1 MSEEIEIAGIK
12 VPKAD
17 WDATPASIQALVIV
31 LSERLSQLEEKL
43 NKNSRNSSKPPSA
56 DGFGKPAKGKGKAKQ
71 PTRKDAQR
79 DSSKSPR
86 QVRKL
91 YPIEACKEVHE
102 VIPEVCGGCGGG
114 LSGYDRQA
122 HRHQVIE
129 LPPITPTVMEYR
141 LHQLTCECCGE
152 STRAR
157 MPAGVSP
164 LGYGERLSAIVA
176 MLSGSYRQSHRQV
189 QALMGD
195 LFNVRVSRGGVGRLR
210 QEMSEAVSAPVAE
223 AKGYVQAQAVKH
235 SDETSFVQGNRDGQN
250 PHKKKGWLWVLAT
263 PLVSFF
269 EVVLSRSQAT
279 AKALIGE
286 NFSGVVNSDRYSAY
300 YWIALNQWQVCWA
313 HLKRDL
319 TAIAER
325 SGVSKEIG
333 EALLSRQKRL
343 FRWWY
348 QVRDGTLSRE
358 AFIERVNY
366 LRTGFKAELE
376 ATANLSIGKRETTP
390 LARTVRTCRQLLKVE
405 PALWTF
411 VYTPGVEPTNN
422 AAERA
427 LRPAVIW
434 RRTSFGS
441 QSQSGSE
448 FVARMLTVTTS
459 LKAQNR
465 SILDFLTQACH
476 AARLGLPPPSLIPQ
490 TPSPNTPI
498 PENPLL
504 AA

>member
-235 SDETSFVQGNRDGQN
+235 SDETSFVQGNRDGQI
-250 PHKKKGWLWVLAT
+250 HTRKKG
-263 PLVSFF
+263 
-269 EVVLSRSQAT
+269 
-279 AKALIGE
+279 GY
-286 NFSGVVNSDRYSAY
+286 G
-300 YWIALNQWQVCWA
+300 YW
-313 HLKRDL
+313 
-319 TAIAER
+319 
-325 SGVSKEIG
+325 
-333 EALLSRQKRL
+333 
-343 FRWWY
+343 
-348 QVRDGTLSRE
+348 
-358 AFIERVNY
+358 
-366 LRTGFKAELE
+366 
-376 ATANLSIGKRETTP
+376 
-390 LARTVRTCRQLLKVE
+390 
-405 PALWTF
+405 
-411 VYTPGVEPTNN
+411 
-422 AAERA
+422 
-427 LRPAVIW
+427 RPPW
-434 RRTSFGS
+434 
-441 QSQSGSE
+441 
-448 FVARMLTVTTS
+448 
-459 LKAQNR
+459 
-465 SILDFLTQACH
+465 
-476 AARLGLPPPSLIPQ
+476 
-490 TPSPNTPI
+490 
-498 PENPLL
+498 
-504 AA
+504 